1 MTVATTRALRGFT
14 LIEVLVA
21 LAIVAIA
28 LVAGLQAAGA
38 LTRQSERQAQQW
50 LAQLCADNVLTQW
63 RLLNQMPAV
72 GETTQRCEQAGQTF
86 TVRLRVNPT
95 PNPSFLRVEASVDNP
110 DPAAQG
116 GRLLQL
122 ATVLGRY

>member
-1 MTVATTRALRGFT
+1 MRARGFT

-38 LTRQSERQAQQW
+38 LTRQSERQSQQW
-50 LAQLCADNVLTQW
+50 LAQLCADNVLAQW

-72 GETTQRCEQAGQTF
+72 GESTQRCEQAGQVF